1 MRYLSLFIC
10 LASLCAC
17 GGSEAPDE
25 VLFQQQRGALQK
37 AKGVEDMLLDT
48 DQKRRAQ
55 LEAQE

>member
-1 MRYLSLFIC
+1 MRYLSLLIC

-17 GGSEAPDE
+17 GGSDAPDE
-25 VLFQQQRGALQK
+25 VLFQEQRNALQK

-55 LEAQE
+55 MEAQE

>member
-1 MRYLSLFIC
+1 MRYLTLAIY
-10 LASLCAC
+10 LASLSAC

-25 VLFQQQRGALQK
+25 VLFQDQRNALQK

-55 LEAQE
+55 MEAQE

>member
-10 LASLCAC
+10 LAFLSAC
-17 GGSEAPDE
+17 GGSDAPDE
-25 VLFQQQRGALQK
+25 VLFQQQRNALQK

-55 LEAQE
+55 MEAQE